1 MESKNDTEVK
11 TWWNNAS
18 KVILI
23 IAVVL
28 ALYIFVLQYWSL
40 KQDDFS
46 KEYSKYC
53 SDQAVR
59 DFWDEYSWVKFT
71 NEFYK
76 VDGKHYFRW
85 SFDNNWSYVDFYCY
99 LKNKDDVTVDVE
111 TELNVKSDL
120 DSLDSRISAC
130 EGVAWFLLNYNEWKF
145 TWGVE
150 SSEYF
155 NYQLTGHVN
164 YIKWWEKAEDDV
176 ICHIDARSHYV
187 NVLFKNHVY
196 NWPVGSEDEFLSWS
210 N

>member
-1 MESKNDTEVK
+1 MESNNDTEVK
-11 TWWNNAS
+11 TWWNNAF

-28 ALYIFVLQYWSL
+28 ALYIFVIQYWSL

-59 DFWDEYSWVKFT
+59 DFWEEYSWVEFT
-71 NEFYK
+71 NEFFK

-85 SFDNNWSYVDFYCY
+85 SFDNSWSYVDFYCY

-130 EGVAWFLLNYNEWKF
+130 EDVAWYLMNYNDWKF
-145 TWGVE
+145 TWGDE
-150 SSEYF
+150 SSEYY
-155 NYQLTGHVN
+155 NHQITGHVN

-176 ICHIDARSHYV
+176 ICHIDSRSHYV
-187 NVLFKNHVY
+187 KVFFKNHVY